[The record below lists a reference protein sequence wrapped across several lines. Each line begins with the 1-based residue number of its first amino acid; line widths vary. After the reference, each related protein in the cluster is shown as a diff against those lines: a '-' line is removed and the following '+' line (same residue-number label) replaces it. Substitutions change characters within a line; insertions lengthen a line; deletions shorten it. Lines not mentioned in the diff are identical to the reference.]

1 MIEVKTSLSNK
12 LSGLST
18 GLWLVLAYNSGLICL
33 FLFFLLI
40 KTFLEFGNRNF
51 VRKFSWWNIMVS
63 DSSKGIGFVK
73 RKNKNRK

>member
-18 GLWLVLAYNSGLICL
+18 GLWLVLAYNPGLIYL

-40 KTFLEFGNRNF
+40 NVTKNYAN
-51 VRKFSWWNIMVS
+51 N
-63 DSSKGIGFVK
+63 KGRI
-73 RKNKNRK
+73 